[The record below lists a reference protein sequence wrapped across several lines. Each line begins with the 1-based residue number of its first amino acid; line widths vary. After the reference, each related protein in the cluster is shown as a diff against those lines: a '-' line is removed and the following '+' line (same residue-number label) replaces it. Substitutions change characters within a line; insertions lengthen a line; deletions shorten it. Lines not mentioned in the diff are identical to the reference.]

1 MKISIRVKVIIA
13 CIILLV
19 LVIAVYFWGVTG
31 ILVID
36 ILPSGATVEIDGKFV
51 GDSPIRKRV
60 FVGTHR
66 IKIVKGGYGPLILRG
81 IQVERGKRVEIS
93 RKLPSLIRSNP
104 PGAEVYIDGEYKGKT
119 PLPFEFQ
126 MGYHRVL
133 LKKPKYVDVAKRFFI
148 ADMVM
153 KPMPVFHLTPAE
165 TVYPVNIS
173 SKPAGAIIYI
183 EGSRRGETPKQ
194 LQLPADRYPIRI
206 FKEGYY
212 EITDELVIPDMKRY
226 KIVLKPIIFY
236 GSISVNA
243 QPFAIVYLDEQ
254 KIGET
259 PIELEK
265 IPVGMHTI
273 RLTRAGFVDIK
284 RKIKIEKNKKYKIG
298 IKADEWLLE
307 W

>member
-1 MKISIRVKVIIA
+1 MNISTRTKVIIA
-13 CIILLV
+13 CIILFV
-19 LVIAVYFWGVTG
+19 LLIAVYFWGFTG

-36 ILPSGATVEIDGKFV
+36 ILPAGATVEIDGKVV

-66 IKIVKGGYGPLILRG
+66 IKVIKGGYGPLIIRG
-81 IQVERGKRVEIS
+81 IQIERGKKVEIS

-153 KPMPVFHLTPAE
+153 KPMPVFDLTPAE
-165 TVYPVNIS
+165 TVYPVSIS
-173 SKPAGAIIYI
+173 SQPPGAIIYI

-194 LQLPADRYPIRI
+194 LELPADRYSIRI
-206 FKEGYY
+206 FKEGYH
-212 EITDELVIPDMKRY
+212 EITDELIIPDMKEY
-226 KIVLKPIIFY
+226 ATVLKPIIFY
-236 GSISVNA
+236 GSISVNV
-243 QPFAIVYLDEQ
+243 QPFATVYLDGR

-265 IPVGMHTI
+265 VPVGIHTI
-273 RLTRAGFVDIK
+273 RLTRPGFVDIK
-284 RKIKIEKNKKYKIG
+284 RKIKIEKNEKYKIG